1 MAESVLRLIKRSAE
15 FIPVESL
22 SKVPRRTRGLY
33 VLYEKQEVAGKTHFD
48 VVYVG
53 LARTGIRARLT
64 SHAKT
69 KRQAW
74 THFSAFEVWDNVR
87 DDELVELEGLFRHL
101 YRRDSKANGLNK
113 QKKFQKLLRV
123 RQNDFSNWS
132 PTPLFKS
139 GGQRDRK
146 AAARRQKKTP

>member
-33 VLYEKQEVAGKTHFD
+33 VLYEKQAVAGKTCFD

-87 DDELVELEGLFRHL
+87 DEELVELEGLFRHL
-101 YRRDSKANGLNK
+101 YRTDSKANGLNK
-113 QKKFQKLLRV
+113 QKKFQKLQRV
-123 RQNDFSNWS
+123 RQDNFRKWS
-132 PTPLFKS
+132 STVPANS
-139 GGQRDRK
+139 GGHRGRQAAVRSKKK
-146 AAARRQKKTP
+146 AS